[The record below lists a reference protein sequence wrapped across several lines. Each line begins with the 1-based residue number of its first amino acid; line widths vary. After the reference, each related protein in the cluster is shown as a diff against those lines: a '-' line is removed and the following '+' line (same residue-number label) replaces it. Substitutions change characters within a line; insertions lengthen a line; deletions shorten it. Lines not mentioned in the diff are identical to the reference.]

1 MTDLKTSI
9 AQKNQ
14 LELVKLERQK
24 LQIECNNLN
33 REILEITNSINII
46 RKSRTYLKSEEVRVI
61 AIKEYTSMMNTLVR
75 LEKDRGTKKEDYAN
89 KKKELEAKERQSK
102 SLESIIGTYG
112 DISNIIIFPPRGI
125 YLVKDSDGTH

>member
-9 AQKNQ
+9 TQKNQ
-14 LELVKLERQK
+14 LEVLKLERQR

-75 LEKDRGTKKEDYAN
+75 LEKDRGAKKEDYTN
-89 KKKELEAKERQSK
+89 KKKDLDAKDRQSK
-102 SLESIIGTYG
+102 SLESIIGRYG
-112 DISNIIIFPPRGI
+112 DISNILIFPPRGI
-125 YLVKDSDGTH
+125 YLIKDSDGSH